1 MASRGFASEG
11 RRILRDPVLL
21 GVITV
26 LWLLLALFVLYPLTV
41 LMVRAFSDEGRLTF
55 EPLLTS
61 LGDAGHRTAFFNSL
75 KSAAFDAAVD
85 ALLNTESDAAF
96 NMGEY

>member
-1 MASRGFASEG
+1 MS
-11 RRILRDPVLL
+11 DPVLYTVA
-21 GVITV
+21 GVVPGPAKPIHLV
-26 LWLLLALFVLYPLTV
+26 DIRWIIGILINQPD
-41 LMVRAFSDEGRLTF
+41 VRADMHADPELTLKRLNYI
-55 EPLLTS
+55 PNPK
-61 LGDAGHRTAFFNSL
+61 AIAFFNSL